1 VVARVIT
8 ARSSEPIRRVV
19 VEEDILLIKST
30 KAIVAESQT
39 RAR

>member
-8 ARSSEPIRRVV
+8 ARSSEPIRRAI

-30 KAIVAESQT
+30 KAIVVERHT